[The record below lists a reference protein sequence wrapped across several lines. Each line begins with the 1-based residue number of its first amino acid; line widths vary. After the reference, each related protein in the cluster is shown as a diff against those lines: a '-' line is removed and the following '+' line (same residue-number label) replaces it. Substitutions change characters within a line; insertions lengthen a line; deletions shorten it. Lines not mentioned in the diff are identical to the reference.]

1 MRKLPILLASIISVF
16 SFSARAADMTG
27 AEIKTLISGNT
38 AYLELNPGVP
48 AGTGQGVI
56 YYSPDGKATFKT
68 PAGPIWDGPWEI
80 KDNTVCIVWKQMAGT
95 GCTRYDKDGATITL
109 INTLNGKPRG
119 KLVKVEKGN
128 PEKL

>member
-1 MRKLPILLASIISVF
+1 MRKLPILLAATITVA
-16 SFSARAADMTG
+16 SFSVRAADMAG

-38 AYLELNPGVP
+38 VYLELNPNVA
-48 AGTGQGVI
+48 AGGGAGAI

-68 PAGPIWDGPWEI
+68 PAGPIWDGPWEV
-80 KDNTVCIVWKQMAGT
+80 KDDTVCIVWKQMAGT
-95 GCTRYDKDGATITL
+95 GCTRYDKEGATITL